1 MEEMSCVM
9 NNDEIMN
16 LVESAITLFYRK
28 IANVDHHRYKSW
40 EYCYQYFIEARNI
53 KLNPSEIDTLSL
65 HLAFYLASWGMYR
78 GSSFLLQRD
87 YKIHTPVVEELLKDK
102 YDTLANINWNETT
115 DVDTKLDLLDSLVEA
130 INGYY
135 AEVRKS
141 ISPDL
146 KNKDDISNVLLTKIL
161 MGTLGCA
168 PAYDRFFIQ
177 GIKSLGVSTRNFNRG
192 SLKKLIS
199 FYHKNSDRFEQI
211 RKSLYVD
218 KSSLIYPQMK
228 LIDMGFWQIGYV
240 IDLWKINHKGEE
252 LPNLTLDFV
261 NGLLNNS

>member
-1 MEEMSCVM
+1 M

-28 IANVDHHRYKSW
+28 IANVDNHRFKSW
-40 EYCYQYFIEARNI
+40 EYCYQNFIEARSK
-53 KLNPSEIDTLSL
+53 KLNSSDIDALSL

-87 YKIHTPVVEELLKDK
+87 YKIHIHIVNELLKDEYK
-102 YDTLANINWNETT
+102 ELSNINWNETS
-115 DVDTKLDLLDSLVEA
+115 DVDTKLALLDSLSEA

-141 ISPDL
+141 VSPDL
-146 KNKDDISNVLLTKIL
+146 KNEDDISNVLLTKIL

-177 GIKSLGVSTRNFNRG
+177 GIKFLRVSTGNFNRD
-192 SLKKLIS
+192 SLKKLID
-199 FYHKNSDRFEQI
+199 FYRENSDGLEKI
-211 RKSLYVD
+211 RNSLYVD
-218 KSSLIYPQMK
+218 KSYLIYPQMK

-240 IDLWKINHKGEE
+240 IDLWKINHEGEE